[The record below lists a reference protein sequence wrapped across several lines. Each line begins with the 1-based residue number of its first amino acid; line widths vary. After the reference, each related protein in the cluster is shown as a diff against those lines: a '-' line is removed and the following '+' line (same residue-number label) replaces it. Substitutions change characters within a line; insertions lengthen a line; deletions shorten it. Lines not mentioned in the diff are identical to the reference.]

1 MKKKP
6 IQNYIEKFKQPKQ
19 NPENFPEKSNAEEI
33 ARKSQEINRDLEKNI
48 QILKEIYSIPENNDV
63 KIHNFTINGL
73 NKNAAI
79 LFISTISDVDMIS
92 EHILNPLLLNE
103 DPGKEVQNIIQV
115 QSLTQV
121 QQIKDIVNSANQGN
135 TVLLIDDE
143 KKAYVIGT
151 ANFQSRSVEKAENE
165 VVLKGPKEAFNESA
179 DTNISLVRKKIR
191 NENLIV
197 ENITISKR
205 SNNEL
210 YILYLKDLANEK
222 LINNIKERVS
232 SLDVDAIQNLS
243 LLEQYIEERPR
254 SIFPSILY
262 TERPDRASSFLEDGY
277 VVLIMNNSPSALILP
292 TTFWSF
298 IHNPE
303 DHYLRYVFG
312 NFTRLLRVCALF
324 ITVFGSA
331 IYVSITLYHSEMVPT
346 DLLLAI
352 SATREKVP
360 FPVLIEIL
368 MMEIAFEL
376 IREAGLR
383 VPNTI
388 GPTIGIV
395 GALILGQAAVQAN
408 IVSPIVVIVVALSGL
423 CSFTLSD
430 VSMNFAIRI
439 IRFGFI
445 FSAGVFGIYGMTALF
460 TVGIIYMVSLK
471 SFGVPY
477 LSPMSPKYISSGD
490 TIIRKILKNETVRP
504 GYLKPKDVIKK
515 AEE

>member
-1 MKKKP
+1 MKRHPFK
-6 IQNYIEKFKQPKQ
+6 NYIDKFKNPKLDPTQ
-19 NPENFPEKSNAEEI
+19 YPEESAAEDI
-33 ARKSQEINRDLEKNI
+33 AIKNQEINLDLQINI
-48 QILKEIYSIPENNDV
+48 STLQKVYKLPENSDV
-63 KIHNFTINGL
+63 KIHNFTINGI
-73 NKNAAI
+73 NKTAAL
-79 LFISTISDVDMIS
+79 LFISTITDVDMIN
-92 EHILNPLLLNE
+92 EHILEPLLKNE
-103 DPGKEVQNIIQV
+103 DPGKTVQNIIQIQSFTPV
-115 QSLTQV
+115 QL
-121 QQIKDIVNSANQGN
+121 INDIVNGANQGN
-135 TVLLIDDE
+135 TILLIDGE
-143 KKAYVIGT
+143 QQAYMIGT
-151 ANFQSRSVEKAENE
+151 ANFQGRSVEKAENE
-165 VVLKGPKEAFNESA
+165 VVLKGPKEAFNEKA

-210 YILYLKDLANEK
+210 YILYIKDLTNEK
-222 LINNIKERVS
+222 LIKNIKERVS
-232 SLDVDAIQNLS
+232 SLDVDAIQDLS
-243 LLEQYIEERPR
+243 LLEQYIEERPK

-277 VVLIMNNSPSALILP
+277 VVLLMNNSPAALILP

-303 DHYLRYVFG
+303 DHYLRFIFG
-312 NFTRLLRVCALF
+312 NFTRILRVFALF

-331 IYVSITLYHSEMVPT
+331 IYVSITNYHSEMVPT

-360 FPVLIEIL
+360 FPALIEIL
-368 MMEIAFEL
+368 MMETAFEL

-408 IVSPIVVIVVALSGL
+408 IVSPIVVIVVALGGL

-439 IRFGFI
+439 IRFAFI
-445 FSAGVFGIYGMTALF
+445 LSAGFFGIYGMTSLF
-460 TVGIIYMVSLK
+460 TVGIFYMVSIK

-477 LSPMSPKYISSGD
+477 LSPMSPKYTSSKD
-490 TIIRKILKNETVRP
+490 TIIRKLIKNERFRP
-504 GYLKPKDVIKK
+504 GYVKPKDIIKK

>member
-1 MKKKP
+1 MKKRA
-6 IQNYIEKFKQPKQ
+6 IQNLIEKFNNPKLD
-19 NPENFPEKSNAEEI
+19 PEQYPQKSNAEEI
-33 ARKSQEINRDLEKNI
+33 EIKSQEVDPDLQSTI
-48 QILKEIYSIPENNDV
+48 STLKKLYSLPDNNDV
-63 KIHNFTINGL
+63 KIHNFTINGI

-79 LFISTISDVDMIS
+79 LFISTITDVDMIS
-92 EHILNPLLLNE
+92 KHILEPLLLNE
-103 DPGKEVQNIIQV
+103 NPEKDVQKIIQIQSFTKV
-115 QSLTQV
+115 QL
-121 QQIKDIVNSANQGN
+121 IEDIVNGANQGN
-135 TVLLIDDE
+135 SILFIDGE
-143 KKAYVIGT
+143 KQAYVIGT
-151 ANFQSRSVEKAENE
+151 ANFQGRSVEKAENE
-165 VVLKGPKEAFNESA
+165 VVLKGPKESFNEKA

-197 ENITISKR
+197 ENITITKR

-210 YILYLKDLANEK
+210 FILYIKDLANDK
-222 LINNIKERVS
+222 LIKNIKERVS

-243 LLEQYIEERPR
+243 LLEQYIEERPK

-277 VVLIMNNSPSALILP
+277 VVLLMNNSPSSLILP

-303 DHYLRYVFG
+303 DHYLRFLFG
-312 NFTRLLRVCALF
+312 NFTRILRVCALF

-331 IYVSITLYHSEMVPT
+331 IYVSITNYHSEMVPT

-368 MMEIAFEL
+368 LMEIAFEL

-439 IRFGFI
+439 IRFAFI
-445 FSAGVFGIYGMTALF
+445 FSAGFFGIYGMTALF
-460 TVGIIYMVSLK
+460 TVGLFYMVSLK

-490 TIIRKILKNETVRP
+490 TIIRKMIKNETVRP